1 MNDAEFEEQRA
12 RVQVLVD
19 RWLPR
24 LGLSWWVR
32 IDIAYTRDQAEMPS
46 HVADAN
52 CSASWEYKAASIIFS
67 LPKCAGLDDFL
78 LEETVVHELCHV
90 LTAGFDELIPQKHQ
104 ESPIIEH
111 TVTSLAQAFLWV
123 RDFAA
128 DGEMGRAAKALE
140 AA

>member
-1 MNDAEFEEQRA
+1 MNDAEAEAQQA
-12 RVQVLVD
+12 RIQKYID

-24 LGLSWWVR
+24 LGLKWWVR
-32 IDIAYTRDQAEMPS
+32 ISLRFVRDQAEMP
-46 HVADAN
+46 HHHADAN
-52 CSASWEYKAASIIFS
+52 CHASWEYKAASIIFS
-67 LPKCAGLDDFL
+67 LPKCADLDDAM

-90 LTAGFDELIPQKHQ
+90 LTAAFDELIPEKDQ

-128 DGEMGRAAKALE
+128 EGEMRDPVE